1 MIYDWEI
8 KSIQGKGQISGP
20 TVLRNMAVSSRYYQ
34 ELFEVTADRIEQL
47 EKENNRLSKRL
58 NEYVVDNGVG

>member
-1 MIYDWEI
+1 
-8 KSIQGKGQISGP
+8 
-20 TVLRNMAVSSRYYQ
+20 MAVSSRYYQ